1 MTSINDF
8 KISIADDLVEE
19 LEGYQEDEKVVFAY
33 VIDEWLQIDNIF
45 DDGDQYVIWTVFD
58 DYIQTT
64 IVSGEEIRAVR
75 FTWVGGES

>member
-1 MTSINDF
+1 M
-8 KISIADDLVEE
+8 ISRQYCDDLVEE
-19 LEGYQEDEKVVFAY
+19 LEGYQEDDKVVFAY
-33 VIDEWLQIDNIF
+33 VIDEWLQIATS
-45 DDGDQYVIWTVFD
+45 DQYVIWTVFD